1 MTPPYSGPHIPRYLP
16 SFRAHFSISPK
27 KSALSPTMYAILP
40 LAAGEAVNLCSLLHR
55 CLFVTVLYLDKQALL
70 WQYIVE
76 V

>member
-1 MTPPYSGPHIPRYLP
+1 
-16 SFRAHFSISPK
+16 
-27 KSALSPTMYAILP
+27 MYAILP